1 MRALRLGFNGVQM
14 LKYTMKSRLTVGS
27 DTYPYDERQRDMDS
41 KARKRKKP
49 GSHTPAT
56 PWELPRQDG
65 FTARAEPTP
74 SPQVQAPQPRL
85 PGR

>member
-1 MRALRLGFNGVQM
+1 MRAIRLGLNGLEM
-14 LKYTMKSRLTVGS
+14 LKPTIRTRLTEGF
-27 DTYPYDERQRDMDS
+27 DTNPYDQRQHEDEAPR
-41 KARKRKKP
+41 KKRKKP

>member
-14 LKYTMKSRLTVGS
+14 LKYTMKGRLTVGS
-27 DTYPYDERQRDMDS
+27 DTYPYDQRRQEMDS
-41 KARKRKKP
+41 KATKRKKP
-49 GSHTPAT
+49 GNLNPAT
-56 PWELPRQDG
+56 AWELPRQEG
-65 FTARAEPTP
+65 FTERAEPTA